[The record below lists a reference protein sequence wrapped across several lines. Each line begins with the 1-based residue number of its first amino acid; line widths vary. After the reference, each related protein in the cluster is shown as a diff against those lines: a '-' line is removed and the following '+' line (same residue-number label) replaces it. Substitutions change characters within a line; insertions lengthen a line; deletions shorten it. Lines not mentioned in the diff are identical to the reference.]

1 MTTDYKSLFDRCG
14 YRHEDADI
22 RFSIFLRAPEVL
34 TTPESITHYDQS
46 AAREI
51 ARLETVVQALKGY
64 RAALAARFGQLETM
78 AYTRLLKLERRPSWR
93 GNIAYII
100 TITRT
105 FSDGTKKED
114 SREVFPG
121 KERCKAIARYKA
133 ILKQYP
139 GIPAEMDIEKR
150 SWEK

>member
-1 MTTDYKSLFDRCG
+1 MKYFTTCTTLDELKKEYRRLAMANHPDRG
-14 YRHEDADI
+14 GDEATMKAINAEYAS
-22 RFSIFLRAPEVL
+22 RFIE
-34 TTPESITHYDQS
+34 
-46 AAREI
+46 
-51 ARLETVVQALKGY
+51 
-64 RAALAARFGQLETM
+64 
-78 AYTRLLKLERRPSWR
+78 
-93 GNIAYII
+93 YII

-133 ILKQYP
+133 LLKQYP